1 MKEAVIKVESCTQS
15 AGAAV
20 WWLTGEQEM
29 GVGTQHAQDRTQQN
43 SVDFITPLRTVHVDA
58 LWIHYFWNFPY
69 VIFREWLKP
78 QKAILWL
85 RWELPWLLRCKYCT
99 NQILSHWPEF
109 HQIATRS
116 QKKAAG
122 HVFFF
127 FFFKILCSPTAWIS
141 SLGREKVGTGEELTD
156 FVTKRRKKSE
166 YKVFFFFFKI
176 ESS

>member
-1 MKEAVIKVESCTQS
+1 MIKVESCTQS

-78 QKAILWL
+78 QEAILWL

-109 HQIATRS
+109 HQMATRS

-122 HVFFF
+122 HVFFLLFQNPLFPNCLDF
-127 FFFKILCSPTAWIS
+127 F
-141 SLGREKVGTGEELTD
+141 TGEGEGRYWGRTD
-156 FVTKRRKKSE
+156 RLCHKKKKKE
-166 YKVFFFFFKI
+166 WV
-176 ESS
+176 

>member
-1 MKEAVIKVESCTQS
+1 MKAAVIKVKSCTQS

-29 GVGTQHAQDRTQQN
+29 GVGTQHAQGRTQQN
-43 SVDFITPLRTVHVDA
+43 SVDFTMPLRAVHVDA
-58 LWIHYFWNFPY
+58 LWILYFWNSPY

-78 QKAILWL
+78 QEAILWL

-109 HQIATRS
+109 HQMATHS

-122 HVFFF
+122 YVFFF
-127 FFFKILCSPTAWIS
+127 LLFQNPVFPNCLDFF
-141 SLGREKVGTGEELTD
+141 TGEGEGRYWGRTD
-156 FVTKRRKKSE
+156 RLCHKKKKKE
-166 YKVFFFFFKI
+166 WV
-176 ESS
+176 